1 MLIIVFSHLLVNKLL
16 FEVEKLAGHSVNV
29 RRKLID
35 NVTFQ
40 TSVTKDKDILLFKN
54 TGDKLISST
63 RALDA
68 NKGNLC
74 GELPDLY
81 PMKSTASMPKQHIY
95 TENNF
100 YRK

>member
-1 MLIIVFSHLLVNKLL
+1 
-16 FEVEKLAGHSVNV
+16 
-29 RRKLID
+29 
-35 NVTFQ
+35 
-40 TSVTKDKDILLFKN
+40 
-54 TGDKLISST
+54 
-63 RALDA
+63 
-68 NKGNLC
+68 LC